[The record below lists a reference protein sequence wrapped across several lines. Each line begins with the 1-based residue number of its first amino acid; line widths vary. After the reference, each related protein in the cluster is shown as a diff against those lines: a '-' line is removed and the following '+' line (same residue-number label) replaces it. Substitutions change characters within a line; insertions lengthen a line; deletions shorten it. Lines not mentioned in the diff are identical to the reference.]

1 VNSPL
6 EPRYLEVWLHHI
18 QVGWLCEA
26 GGSTRFVS
34 TEAFQADSRR
44 PTISLSLTV
53 PGNEDLTQAV
63 LNNMFDPARYNQRG
77 ELPPFFAGLLPE
89 GPLRQRLAATR
100 KDIRDTDDF
109 GMLAAAGEDLAGAV
123 RILPANLH
131 NLTQAARAYGVTGGA
146 DNLEIGVPEAAV
158 EGGAA
163 LSGHQNKIALSS
175 AHEGRR
181 FVMPVHGQLSD
192 IIAKLPAPRDDSQI
206 FNEYACMRL
215 AAAAGVNVAVCS
227 PRTMSD
233 IDLPELGE
241 ALGQDTHFLAVDR
254 FDRGPGGATH
264 IEDA

>member
-1 VNSPL
+1 MNSPL

-44 PTISLSLTV
+44 PTLSLSLTV

-109 GMLAAAGEDLAGAV
+109 GMLAAAGGGP
-123 RILPANLH
+123 RRRRTHPSC
-131 NLTQAARAYGVTGGA
+131 QSPQPYPGSAR
-146 DNLEIGVPEAAV
+146 LWR
-158 EGGAA
+158 
-163 LSGHQNKIALSS
+163 HRR
-175 AHEGRR
+175 GR
-181 FVMPVHGQLSD
+181 
-192 IIAKLPAPRDDSQI
+192 
-206 FNEYACMRL
+206 
-215 AAAAGVNVAVCS
+215 
-227 PRTMSD
+227 
-233 IDLPELGE
+233 
-241 ALGQDTHFLAVDR
+241 
-254 FDRGPGGATH
+254 
-264 IEDA
+264 

>member
-1 VNSPL
+1 V
-6 EPRYLEVWLHHI
+6 
-18 QVGWLCEA
+18 
-26 GGSTRFVS
+26 T
-34 TEAFQADSRR
+34 
-44 PTISLSLTV
+44 LTT
-53 PGNEDLTQAV
+53 LAC
-63 LNNMFDPARYNQRG
+63 
-77 ELPPFFAGLLPE
+77 LPP
-89 GPLRQRLAATR
+89 R
-100 KDIRDTDDF
+100 
-109 GMLAAAGEDLAGAV
+109 GEDLAGAV